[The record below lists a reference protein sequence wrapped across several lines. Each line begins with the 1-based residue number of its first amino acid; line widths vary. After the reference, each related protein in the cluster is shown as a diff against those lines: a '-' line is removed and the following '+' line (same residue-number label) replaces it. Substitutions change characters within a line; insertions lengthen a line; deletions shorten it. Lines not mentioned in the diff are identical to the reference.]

1 MIKAIVTGAA
11 GRMGS
16 RIISVIRETEGIE
29 LSGALERAGNLA
41 LGKDAGIFSGGGA
54 SGVSINSSLE
64 QIIVQGDVVI
74 DFTAAEAS
82 LENLKIVSK
91 AGKAIVIGSTGFTSA
106 QIEEVKKHCR
116 EIPCVMSANM
126 SVGVNVMLKVLHDT
140 AKILG
145 EDYDVE
151 IVEAHH
157 RLKKDAPSGTAL
169 MIAGCLADALGR
181 NLGEVGV
188 YARHGIIGERS
199 KKEIGIQTI
208 RGGDIVGDHTVM
220 FAGTGERLEF
230 THRAHTRDNFAR
242 GAVRA
247 AIWVAGKKPGL
258 YDMQDVL
265 GLR

>member
-16 RIISVIRETEGIE
+16 RIISIIRETEGIE
-29 LSGALERAGNLA
+29 LSGALERAGNIA

-54 SGVSINSSLE
+54 SGVSITSSLE
-64 QIIVQGDVVI
+64 QILGQGDVVI
-74 DFTAAEAS
+74 DFTAAEAT
-82 LENLKIVSK
+82 LENLKVVSK
-91 AGKAIVIGSTGFTSA
+91 AGKAMVIGSTGFTSA
-106 QIEEVKKHCR
+106 QIEEIKKICKK
-116 EIPCVMSANM
+116 IPCIMSANM
-126 SVGVNVMLKVLHDT
+126 SVGVNVMLKVLRDT
-140 AKILG
+140 ARTLG
-145 EDYDVE
+145 EEYDVE

-169 MIAGCLADALGR
+169 MMARCLTDALGR
-181 NLGEVGV
+181 NLDEVGV

-208 RGGDIVGDHTVM
+208 RGGDIVGDHTVI

>member
-16 RIISVIRETEGIE
+16 RIISSIRETEGIE
-29 LSGALERAGNLA
+29 LFGALERAGNLA
-41 LGKDAGIFSGGGA
+41 IGKDAGIFSGGGA
-54 SGVSINSSLE
+54 SGVSITASLE
-64 QIIVQGDVVI
+64 KIIGQGDVVI

-82 LENLKIVSK
+82 LENLKIASK
-91 AGKAIVIGSTGFTSA
+91 AGKAIIIGSTGFTSA
-106 QIEEVKKHCR
+106 QIEEVKKHCK
-116 EIPCVMSANM
+116 ETPCIMSANM
-126 SVGVNVMLKVLHDT
+126 SVGINVMLKVL
-140 AKILG
+140 ILG

-169 MIAGCLADALGR
+169 MMAGCLADALGR
-181 NLGEVGV
+181 DLGEVGV

-230 THRAHTRDNFAR
+230 THRAHTRDNFAK